1 MTLFI
6 TPWIMQ
12 QALVGVAAGSFM
24 PGPDLDWQ
32 GGWTHGTK
40 DSTGL
45 VIAMR
50 SPDWAIGPLQYAR
63 SQFADPKGLDD
74 ARTRLLALQEQPAPG
89 RQHTGPIDHV
99 IEVRDPKN
107 VVGTIV
113 DESEPSAPP
122 VDIKTADDLLL
133 ALQFADKD
141 LKTLR
146 AGVMFDKLNDAM
158 GDRQVRIGTL
168 WFVTDAAVAGGAP
181 ARRRFAVHFSKLQF
195 DGRVREEDQHLL
207 FDGEWFIEKLTTQKQ
222 FKKRQVVPAGQMVDP
237 LKIGEGPFPIP
248 IGQKR
253 AEILKR
259 YSAELLPATEGVVA
273 QENEDAAKQQKEQ
286 EGLIDFVSFVTTR
299 VKDPVTGVLKEQKV
313 PATFYQ
319 LKLTLRP
326 EYQDQ
331 ESLRE
336 VRLWYRE
343 LSSAEGAASGGQGVR
358 MLLPRMART
367 VNRAGDVSI
376 VQLTNVKVNEPV
388 EAGVMDTTPP
398 TDPSWEVTVEP
409 LE

>member
-1 MTLFI
+1 MTLI
-6 TPWIMQ
+6 MTPLVAQHAFTGIAAA
-12 QALVGVAAGSFM
+12 ALLFDPFVVQ
-24 PGPDLDWQ
+24 D
-32 GGWTHGTK
+32 GG
-40 DSTGL
+40 
-45 VIAMR
+45 
-50 SPDWAIGPLQYAR
+50 
-63 SQFADPKGLDD
+63 
-74 ARTRLLALQEQPAPG
+74 APG
-89 RQHTGPIDHV
+89 RQTTGPIEHV
-99 IEVRDPKN
+99 MEVRDPKN

-122 VDIKTADDLLL
+122 VQIKTADDLLL

-158 GDRQVRIGTL
+158 GDRQVRTGTL
-168 WFVTDAAVAGGAP
+168 WFAADAAAAGVP

-207 FDGEWFIEKLTTQKQ
+207 FDGEWFIEKMTTQKQ
-222 FKKRQVVPAGQMVDP
+222 FKKRQVVPAGQTVDP

-253 AEILKR
+253 SEILKR
-259 YSAELLPATEGVVA
+259 YSAELLPASEGVVA

-299 VKDPVTGVLKEQKV
+299 VKDPVTGTMKEQKT

-343 LSSAEGAASGGQGVR
+343 LSSAEGAAAGGQGVR

-388 EAGVMDTTPP
+388 EPGVMDTTPP

>member
-12 QALVGVAAGSFM
+12 QALVGAVAGSFM
-24 PGPDLDWQ
+24 AGPGLDLQ
-32 GGWTHGTK
+32 GGWTHGTE
-40 DSTGL
+40 DSVEL
-45 VIAMR
+45 VVAMR
-50 SPDWAIGPLQYAR
+50 SPDWAIGPLQYSRAP
-63 SQFADPKGLDD
+63 FNNPKGLDGE
-74 ARTRLLALQEQPAPG
+74 RTRLLALQAQPAPG
-89 RQHTGPIDHV
+89 RQNTGPIEHV
-99 IEVRDPKN
+99 MEVRDPKN

-122 VDIKTADDLLL
+122 VQIKTADDLLL

-158 GDRQVRIGTL
+158 GDRQVRTGTL
-168 WFVTDAAVAGGAP
+168 WFAADAGAAGVP

-222 FKKRQVVPAGQMVDP
+222 FKKRQVVPAGQTVDP

-253 AEILKR
+253 SEILKR

-286 EGLIDFVSFVTTR
+286 EGLLDFVSFVTTR
-299 VKDPVTGVLKEQKV
+299 VKDPVTGAMKEQKT

-343 LSSAEGAASGGQGVR
+343 LSSAEGAAAGGQGVR

-388 EAGVMDTTPP
+388 DAGVMDTTPP